1 MLSNDM
7 YDVLK
12 CIPRSPQQT
21 TYNDIRGLS
30 GLETDSLISIL
41 SNARYH
47 TYDYINA
54 GIRLEPD
61 DPISLTEKGQAAI
74 EEYEAAKRNGLYVLA
89 SAKSAQDAS
98 KAAKRSTIIACV
110 ALIISILQL
119 LLQLLK

>member
-21 TYNDIRGLS
+21 TYNDIRALS

-74 EEYEAAKRNGLYVLA
+74 EEYEAAKRNDGYVLA

-98 KAAKRSTIIACV
+98 KAAKWSIIIACV

-119 LLQLLK
+119 LK

>member
-30 GLETDSLISIL
+30 RLETNSLNIIL

-54 GIRLEPD
+54 GIMLES

-89 SAKSAQDAS
+89 SAKCAQDAS
-98 KAAKRSTIIACV
+98 KAAKRSTIIASV